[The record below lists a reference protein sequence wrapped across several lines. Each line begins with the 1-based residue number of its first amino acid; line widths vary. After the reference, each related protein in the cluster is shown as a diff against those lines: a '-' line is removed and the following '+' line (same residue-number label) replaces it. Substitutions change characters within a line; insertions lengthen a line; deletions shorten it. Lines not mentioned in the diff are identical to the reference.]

1 LRFWV
6 GFGDKWTGLAASESH
21 LPENPLTLPHP
32 QVDRTRFL
40 QVMGQ
45 QLTVPE
51 VLAITI
57 LPGRLTQCLFQPR
70 PLRAGNA
77 RRSARALPVQQSPK
91 PIPIEPMHP
100 PLDRHRVL
108 AKILGHMVTAESV
121 ADQQNPMQTVIIS
134 RFFRALNFLLQG
146 HLHDFVIVNLQ
157 LAHNTVPALAP
168 QEFPKPS
175 PNVNT
180 NMLHYL

>member
-1 LRFWV
+1 LRLRV
-6 GFGDKWTGLAASESH
+6 GFGDEWAGLAAAESH
-21 LPENPLTLPHP
+21 LPENPLTLAHA

-40 QVMGQ
+40 QVVGQ

-70 PLRAGNA
+70 PLRGANA
-77 RRSARALPVQQSPK
+77 RRSTWALPVEQSPK

-100 PLDRHRVL
+100 PLDGHRVF
-108 AKILGHMVTAESV
+108 AKVLGHVVTTQSV
-121 ADQQNPMQTVIIS
+121 ADQENPMQTVIIA
-134 RFFRALNFLLQG
+134 RFLRALNFLLQG
-146 HLHDFVIVNLQ
+146 YLHDFVIVNSQ

-168 QEFPKPS
+168 QGFLKLNPY
-175 PNVNT
+175 VNT